1 MSSQSYEEH
10 ISSPKFGEGSDYGDG
25 GKKAV
30 ALLYD
35 RANAPVI
42 KAKGKGEVAWDII
55 RTAQSH
61 GVHVAEDPVLAE
73 TLSYLELDQEIPE
86 ELYRSV
92 AVLLSWVYWLS
103 DRTPWNEER

>member
-1 MSSQSYEEH
+1 MSSRSYEENL
-10 ISSPKFGEGSDYGDG
+10 SSPKFGEGSDYGEG

-35 RANAPVI
+35 KVNAPVI
-42 KAKGKGEVAWDII
+42 KAKGKGEMAWDII

-61 GVHVAEDPVLAE
+61 GVHIAEDPVLAE
-73 TLSYLELDQEIPE
+73 TLSYLKLEQEIPE
-86 ELYRSV
+86 ELYKSV

-103 DRTPWNEER
+103 DRTPWDD

>member
-1 MSSQSYEEH
+1 MSNPSYEDPLTG
-10 ISSPKFGEGSDYGDG
+10 PKFGEGPDYGDG

-35 RANAPVI
+35 KVNAPVV
-42 KAKGKGEVAWDII
+42 KGKGTGDLAWDII
-55 RTAQSH
+55 RTAQSY

-73 TLSYLELDQEIPE
+73 TLSYLELGQEIPE

-103 DRTPWNEER
+103 DRTPWDD